1 MRLATP
7 ARRTLR
13 RLSPVGRAGGS
24 LPGMRRKL
32 DQIDLRILR
41 ELQTDGRITNQALS
55 EKVGLS
61 PRPCLERVRRLE
73 KDGLIQRYQAVLD
86 IRKVQSCIFVLAE
99 IALERQGRDGRQLF
113 ERRLRNT
120 PEVVECWEV
129 SGTFD
134 YIAKLVCVDLD
145 AYQDLTQSWIDDAE
159 LGVAR
164 VQSNVVL
171 RPVRDAAPFPLFAAE
186 PARD

>member
-1 MRLATP
+1 MK
-7 ARRTLR
+7 
-13 RLSPVGRAGGS
+13 
-24 LPGMRRKL
+24 RKL

-41 ELQTDGRITNQALS
+41 ELQLDGRITNQALS
-55 EKVGLS
+55 EKVGLTA
-61 PRPCLERVRRLE
+61 RPCLERVRRLE
-73 KDGLIQRYQAVLD
+73 KDGLIQRYRAHLD
-86 IRKVQSCIFVLAE
+86 IRKVQPCIFVLAE

-113 ERRLRNT
+113 ERRLRAT

-134 YIAKLVCVDLD
+134 YIAKLVCPDLS
-145 AYQDLTQSWIDDAE
+145 AYQDLTQSWIDDPD

-171 RPVRDAAPFPLFAAE
+171 RPVRDAAPFPLFEAD
-186 PARD
+186 PTTD